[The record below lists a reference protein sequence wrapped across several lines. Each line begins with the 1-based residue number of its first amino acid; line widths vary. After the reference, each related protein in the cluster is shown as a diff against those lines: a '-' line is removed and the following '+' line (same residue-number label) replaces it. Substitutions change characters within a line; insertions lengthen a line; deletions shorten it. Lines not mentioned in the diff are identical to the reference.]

1 MGGVLSLVSLILL
14 LTGIVMI
21 FVAMNHRSPQHPFES
36 GSTRARDLFRPIWM
50 TRDWFTP
57 PGFRL
62 HLLGYLLLA
71 LACLI
76 MSVYYW
82 FLK

>member
-1 MGGVLSLVSLILL
+1 MGQVLSLISLILL
-14 LTGIVMI
+14 LTGIVMV

-36 GSTRARDLFRPIWM
+36 GNSRACDVFRPIWM
-50 TRDWFTP
+50 TRNWFTP

-62 HLLGYLLLA
+62 HLLGNLLLV

-76 MSVYYW
+76 MAVYYL
-82 FLK
+82 LK

>member
-1 MGGVLSLVSLILL
+1 MPEVLSLIGLVFI
-14 LTGIVMI
+14 LTGIVMM
-21 FVAMNHRSPQHPFES
+21 FVVMNHRSPQHPFES

-57 PGFRL
+57 NGFRL
-62 HLLGYLLLA
+62 HLLGHVLLVLG
-71 LACLI
+71 CL
-76 MSVYYW
+76 MMPVYHW